1 MKEDKELKEDEPDRG
16 LEEGETIDRGLE
28 QMEML
33 YKSRCIQPPTGS
45 NVTVREIIK
54 HE

>member
-1 MKEDKELKEDEPDRG
+1 MKEGKDLKEGELDHD
-16 LEEGETIDRGLE
+16 LDEGETIERGFE

-45 NVTVREIIK
+45 NVTVREIEK
-54 HE
+54 DE